1 MNLHTI
7 FTENFSLRKEI
18 VMPRGAFLK
27 TPDTKDT
34 HIYLVKEGSLKIGFF
49 TENEDK
55 ILRFGY
61 ENDVITALDSFI
73 TEQKSKLY
81 IQAIKKCRLAVVS
94 KSDFMAFAQKSS
106 ENLWIY
112 TKILEKLLVDQ
123 LEREQDLFL
132 SSPRERYQR
141 ILKRNP
147 QLFQQIPHR
156 HIAVYLGMTEET
168 LSRLKKFWSIGNN
181 NRLIIRPRKG
191 RMLYTILSHTI
202 KERYDLSTR
211 SMLNIVQF

>member
-7 FTENFSLRKEI
+7 FTENFSLGKEI
-18 VMPRGAFLK
+18 VIPRGAFLK

-94 KSDFMAFAQKSS
+94 KSDFMVFAQKSS

-123 LEREQDLFL
+123 LEREQDLLL

-168 LSRLKKFWSIGNN
+168 LSRLKKNIDANQ
-181 NRLIIRPRKG
+181 
-191 RMLYTILSHTI
+191 
-202 KERYDLSTR
+202 DLAPS
-211 SMLNIVQF
+211 FC

>member
-7 FTENFSLRKEI
+7 FTENFSLEKEI
-18 VMPRGAFLK
+18 VIPRGEFLK

-123 LEREQDLFL
+123 LEREQDLLL

-168 LSRLKKFWSIGNN
+168 LSRLKKT
-181 NRLIIRPRKG
+181 LTP
-191 RMLYTILSHTI
+191 I
-202 KERYDLSTR
+202 K
-211 SMLNIVQF
+211 I

>member
-7 FTENFSLRKEI
+7 FTENFSLEKEI
-18 VMPRGAFLK
+18 VIPRGAFLK

-61 ENDVITALDSFI
+61 ENDVITALDSFM

-106 ENLWIY
+106 ENL
-112 TKILEKLLVDQ
+112 
-123 LEREQDLFL
+123 
-132 SSPRERYQR
+132 
-141 ILKRNP
+141 
-147 QLFQQIPHR
+147 
-156 HIAVYLGMTEET
+156 
-168 LSRLKKFWSIGNN
+168 
-181 NRLIIRPRKG
+181 
-191 RMLYTILSHTI
+191 
-202 KERYDLSTR
+202 
-211 SMLNIVQF
+211 

>member
-1 MNLHTI
+1 MNLDTI
-7 FTENFSLRKEI
+7 FTENFSLGKEI
-18 VMPRGAFLK
+18 VIPRGAFLK

-123 LEREQDLFL
+123 LEREQDLL
-132 SSPRERYQR
+132 LPSPRERYQR
-141 ILKRNP
+141 VLKRNP
-147 QLFQQIPHR
+147 KLFQQVPHR

-168 LSRLKKFWSIGNN
+168 LSRLKKT
-181 NRLIIRPRKG
+181 LTP
-191 RMLYTILSHTI
+191 I
-202 KERYDLSTR
+202 K
-211 SMLNIVQF
+211 I